1 MNATICFIGA
11 GNMALSLIG
20 GLLASG
26 YPKDK
31 ILTTEPNEAQRHL
44 VAERLGIT
52 CLANNNEAVQQA
64 DIIVL
69 AVKPQQLETVCL
81 EIQASVQSKHPLIIS
96 IAAGIRTQ
104 DMDRWLGSQN
114 AIVRTMPNTPALI
127 QSGATG
133 LFANPKVSGE
143 QHNQAENILRAAGI
157 TVWVQDEAQLDA
169 VTALSGSGPAYYFLF
184 MEAMQQAAQAQ
195 GLDEKSARL
204 LTLQTAFGAA
214 KMALESTDDL
224 VTLRQ
229 KVTSPNGTT
238 ERAIQTFE
246 EHQLRTT
253 VAAAMNAAQHRAQE
267 LANELGNTRNKNI
280 GNSTC

>member
-11 GNMALSLIG
+11 GNMAMSLIG

-26 YPKDK
+26 YAKDK
-31 ILTTEPNEAQRHL
+31 IIATEPSEAQRRS
-44 VAERLGIT
+44 VTERMGIY
-52 CLANNNEAVQQA
+52 CYADNNEAVQRA
-64 DIIVL
+64 DIVVF
-69 AVKPQQLETVCL
+69 AVKPQQLQGVCH
-81 EIQASVQSKHPLIIS
+81 EVQASIQTKRPLIIS
-96 IAAGIRTQ
+96 IAAGIRTV
-104 DMDRWLGSQN
+104 DMDRWLGGNN

-133 LFANPKVSGE
+133 LFANAKVQPE
-143 QHNQAENILRAAGI
+143 QSSQAESILRAAGV
-157 TVWVQDEAQLDA
+157 TVWVKTEEQIDA

-184 MEAMQQAAQAQ
+184 MEAMQQAAQDL

-229 KVTSPNGTT
+229 KVTSPKGTT
-238 ERAIQTFE
+238 EQAILTFE
-246 EHQLRTT
+246 AQNLRQT
-253 VAAAMNAAQHRAQE
+253 VKDAMSAAQNRAVE
-267 LANELGNTRNKNI
+267 LADQLGQADTTGAKH
-280 GNSTC
+280 